1 MAAAVI
7 MVMSKSC
14 GVIMLVHHST
24 KGSGHDNVVS
34 IGDLIKMDDYCA
46 ITFPNTHSA
55 LQAEKTL
62 QEAGNVPFVIMPL
75 PRIISSSCGLSVKI
89 APDSLEETVA
99 IMKNSGTV
107 IEGAYRIDKNRNTA
121 DRLI

>member
-1 MAAAVI
+1 
-7 MVMSKSC
+7 MSEHNK
-14 GVIMLVHHST
+14 VL
-24 KGSGHDNVVS
+24 S

-62 QEAGNVPFVIMPL
+62 QETGKVPFVIMPV
-75 PRIISSSCGLSVKI
+75 PRLISSSCGLAIKI
-89 APDSLEETVA
+89 PPDSLHESVE
-99 IMKNSGTV
+99 IMKNSGTA